1 MTTEQRKDL
10 SWEKIVDLQNKR
22 EITLGINVMRANTY
36 WHSIS
41 TVGKILNWGT
51 YAVIVTGIVF
61 LFINW
66 KIALIMLVGAAPYAY
81 AVTKIATSVI
91 RRHILTDKKAFY
103 TAYVTGIV
111 VIRQNDTGEMLRFPD
126 DLEKPLGEEVEV

>member
-1 MTTEQRKDL
+1 MTTEHSDEL
-10 SWEKIVDLQNKR
+10 SWETIVDRQNRR

-41 TVGKILNWGT
+41 ITGKILNWGT
-51 YAVIVTGIVF
+51 YAVIATGIAL

-66 KIALIMLVGAAPYAY
+66 KIALIVLIATAPYAY
-81 AVTKIATSVI
+81 SVTKIATSVI
-91 RRHILTDKKAFY
+91 RRLVLTDKKAFY

-111 VIRQNDTGEMLRFPD
+111 VIRQNDTGEVLHFPHD
-126 DLEKPLGEEVEV
+126 PRKPTGEEAGV